1 MFDFV
6 HKNKR
11 VVQVIL
17 ALMTVPFAIW
27 GIESYTRVSGGR
39 DSVAKVNGLE
49 ISKREFDEQM
59 NAQLEQVRR
68 MFGGSIDPSALDTP
82 PARQALLDSLVAQRL
97 VASEAGR
104 RHLFMTKD
112 AVIEAIAQS
121 PESARYSAYLASRNT
136 TDQRNVAELQT
147 QLPLARLVGSIA
159 DTAIAPR
166 EVASRLA
173 ALEAQKREVSQVG
186 IAAQQFL
193 SQVKV
198 DEAQVKT
205 HYDANAAQYRTP
217 ERVRVEY
224 LVLSGESLMKQD
236 PLTEAELKAAYEQRA
251 AQFKVAESRRAS
263 HILVKTR
270 DEADKALAE
279 LQKNPGHFAE
289 LAKKLSQDTGS
300 AEKGGDLGMVTAD
313 SLASEKLAAAVFS
326 MKQGETRVVESE
338 FGFHVVRVTAV
349 QGARA
354 RSFEDV
360 RKELAEELG
369 RQKGARKFTEAAETF
384 SNLVYEQPDTLKP
397 AAERFKLPLR
407 TTGWVAKSS
416 HQELGAIDNPKLVA
430 ALFSAEAIRNK
441 RNTDAIEVAPQ
452 TLAAARVIEHQPEAQ
467 RSFDDVKGEVAE
479 TLRRIAAADLA
490 RKDGEA
496 KLAEL
501 RQGKE
506 PGLKWSAPRAVS
518 RRDAQGVPADVMRQV
533 LAADVSKLP
542 AYAGMAF
549 PDGYLLVRVSKV
561 IEAEAKQPDAQTAAR
576 IAGLFGSSQ
585 YEAFVAGLRSRA
597 DVEVNSASLEKK

>member
-59 NAQLEQVRR
+59 TAKLEQVRR

-121 PESARYSAYLASRNT
+121 PQFQENGQFSAARYSAYLASRNT
-136 TDQRNVAELQT
+136 TDQRNVAQLQT

-173 ALEAQKREVSQVG
+173 ALEAQKREGSQGG

-198 DEAQVKT
+198 DEAQGKA
-205 HYDANAAQYRTP
+205 HYDANASQYRTP
-217 ERVRVEY
+217 ERGRVED

-236 PLTEAELKAAYEQRA
+236 P
-251 AQFKVAESRRAS
+251 
-263 HILVKTR
+263 
-270 DEADKALAE
+270 
-279 LQKNPGHFAE
+279 
-289 LAKKLSQDTGS
+289 
-300 AEKGGDLGMVTAD
+300 VT
-313 SLASEKLAAAVFS
+313 
-326 MKQGETRVVESE
+326 
-338 FGFHVVRVTAV
+338 
-349 QGARA
+349 
-354 RSFEDV
+354 
-360 RKELAEELG
+360 
-369 RQKGARKFTEAAETF
+369 
-384 SNLVYEQPDTLKP
+384 
-397 AAERFKLPLR
+397 
-407 TTGWVAKSS
+407 
-416 HQELGAIDNPKLVA
+416 
-430 ALFSAEAIRNK
+430 
-441 RNTDAIEVAPQ
+441 
-452 TLAAARVIEHQPEAQ
+452 
-467 RSFDDVKGEVAE
+467 
-479 TLRRIAAADLA
+479 
-490 RKDGEA
+490 
-496 KLAEL
+496 
-501 RQGKE
+501 
-506 PGLKWSAPRAVS
+506 
-518 RRDAQGVPADVMRQV
+518 
-533 LAADVSKLP
+533 
-542 AYAGMAF
+542 
-549 PDGYLLVRVSKV
+549 
-561 IEAEAKQPDAQTAAR
+561 
-576 IAGLFGSSQ
+576 
-585 YEAFVAGLRSRA
+585 
-597 DVEVNSASLEKK
+597 